1 MLLKSQILEGY
12 RNGKI
17 HIEPF
22 TESQIG
28 PNSYDVRLGDILCV
42 YNVINDVINDV
53 INYLDCKKN
62 NPTKTIKI
70 PDDGYVLQPG
80 VLYLGNTVECIGSD
94 YYVPMYDG
102 RSSMGRLGI
111 LSHIS
116 AGVGDIGFKRQ
127 WTLEISVI
135 HPVKVYKGMRIGQV
149 HFHVVN
155 EEYNRV
161 ENRYSGKYCDQNGP
175 QPSKSY
181 MDDLYG

>member
-1 MLLKSQILEGY
+1 MLLKSQILEKY

-22 TESQIG
+22 TESQVG
-28 PNSYDVRLGDILCV
+28 PNSYDVRLGDKLCV
-42 YNVINDVINDV
+42 YDVE
-53 INYLDCKKN
+53 NYLDCRTN
-62 NPTKTIKI
+62 NATKTIEI

-80 VLYLGNTVECIGSD
+80 ILYLGNTMECIGSD

-116 AGVGDIGFKRQ
+116 AGVGDIGFKKQ

-135 HPVKVYKGMRIGQV
+135 HPIMVYKGMRIGQV
-149 HFHVVN
+149 HFHMVD
-155 EEYNRV
+155 EEYNHV
-161 ENRYSGKYCDQNGP
+161 ENRYNGKYCEQIGP

-181 MDDLYG
+181 MDIF